1 MADGCRYVHRRSAV
15 WILRSCE
22 AQHGAPFAP
31 IESVE
36 PLLYPSKGWYALW
49 AKSEALTENL
59 FHEKEM
65 SHAPYRCSHS
75 LLE

>member
-1 MADGCRYVHRRSAV
+1 MADGCRYVYRRFAV

-36 PLLYPSKGWYALW
+36 PLLYPVSKQRAV
-49 AKSEALTENL
+49 
-59 FHEKEM
+59 
-65 SHAPYRCSHS
+65 RS
-75 LLE
+75 LG

>member
-1 MADGCRYVHRRSAV
+1 M

-36 PLLYPSKGWYALW
+36 LLLYPSKGRYALW
-49 AKSEALTENL
+49 AKSEALIEN
-59 FHEKEM
+59 
-65 SHAPYRCSHS
+65 
-75 LLE
+75 

>member
-1 MADGCRYVHRRSAV
+1 M

-22 AQHGAPFAP
+22 AQHDAPFAP
-31 IESVE
+31 IESVK
-36 PLLYPSKGWYALW
+36 LLLHPSKGRYAFW
-49 AKSEALTENL
+49 ATSEALTETL
-59 FHEKEM
+59 FHEKEI

>member
-1 MADGCRYVHRRSAV
+1 M

-36 PLLYPSKGWYALW
+36 LLLYPSKGRYALW
-49 AKSEALTENL
+49 AKSEALIENL
-59 FHEKEM
+59 FHEKEF
-65 SHAPYRCSHS
+65 PCPVS
-75 LLE
+75 LFSFPAGMKP

>member
-1 MADGCRYVHRRSAV
+1 M

-31 IESVE
+31 IESVK
-36 PLLYPSKGWYALW
+36 LLLHPSKGWYALW